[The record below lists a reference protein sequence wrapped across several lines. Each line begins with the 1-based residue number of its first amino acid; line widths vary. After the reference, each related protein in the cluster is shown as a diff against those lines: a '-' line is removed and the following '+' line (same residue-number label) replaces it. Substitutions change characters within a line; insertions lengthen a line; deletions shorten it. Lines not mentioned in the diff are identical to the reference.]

1 MRLGGIVVNKMVT
14 VNLKDEHIPEDGSTE
29 GIIQELTRKEKKRL
43 KNVFL
48 KAELRLKEAKI
59 YYDEMDS
66 GEKDIFDRAKDF
78 LSKKGWLPRSFRAML
93 KGMVEKYKGN

>member
-1 MRLGGIVVNKMVT
+1 MANKMVT
-14 VNLKDEHIPEDGSTE
+14 VDLKTSPLNQGDGSTE
-29 GIIQELTRKEKKRL
+29 GIVQELNKKEKKRL

-59 YYDEMDS
+59 YYDSMDS

-78 LSKKGWLPRSFRAML
+78 LSKKGWLPRSFRNML
-93 KGMVEKYKGN
+93 KGIVERYKGEYNV